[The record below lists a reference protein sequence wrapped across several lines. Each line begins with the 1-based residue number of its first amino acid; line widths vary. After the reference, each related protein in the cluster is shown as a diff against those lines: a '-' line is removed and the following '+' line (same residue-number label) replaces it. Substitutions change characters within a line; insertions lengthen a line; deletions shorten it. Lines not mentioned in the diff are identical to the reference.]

1 MAPSAPL
8 SLLSKSDILVIGLAV
23 VACSCRVDGNMFLLV
38 LIMSMIMEQ
47 RLDEGRNAVA
57 PFIMEV
63 GHNAQQSAIII
74 AITILFPKNRWA
86 SLVERP
92 PLIRFTSIVILCRG
106 IPALSVAILREC
118 TKVMSNLCGTVF
130 DSRGIQQQRGLVVNQ
145 KLFCFQLLKTRFLC
159 SKRTSVGCIY
169 FSAGTTMLCA
179 EAQSF
184 VR

>member
-1 MAPSAPL
+1 MGIP
-8 SLLSKSDILVIGLAV
+8 I
-23 VACSCRVDGNMFLLV
+23 
-38 LIMSMIMEQ
+38 
-47 RLDEGRNAVA
+47 
-57 PFIMEV
+57 
-63 GHNAQQSAIII
+63 
-74 AITILFPKNRWA
+74 
-86 SLVERP
+86 LVERP
-92 PLIRFTSIVILCRG
+92 PLIRFPSIVILCRG

-118 TKVMSNLCGTVF
+118 TNVMPNLCGTVF

-184 VR
+184 VRWCVLWVPSSYETKYYYTCNSIHRRNTARLVSGPYKEPITMITIKTRSFTLVQCAVLEQNIES